1 MQVDQQDIEYISD
14 FYSTNKNLKYNTQEV
29 AIIKNKERI
38 EKQINIKETV
48 GNIDSK
54 SKIVTSMVDSSFV
67 TTKVTGGN
75 VYLGGNLKVDVLID
89 TGDGNTLDKKT
100 YEIDINEA
108 IPLGKEIEEKYVDI
122 DIKINKQTVT
132 NMAGNVEAM
141 IGLSLVINMS
151 NIDKVVVVGN
161 IDEEDINELD
171 FSSMY
176 MYIVKKGDTL
186 WNIAKKYKTSV
197 SKIVNINNIED
208 ENSISIGQKIL
219 IIR

>member
-1 MQVDQQDIEYISD
+1 
-14 FYSTNKNLKYNTQEV
+14 
-29 AIIKNKERI
+29 
-38 EKQINIKETV
+38 
-48 GNIDSK
+48 
-54 SKIVTSMVDSSFV
+54 
-67 TTKVTGGN
+67 
-75 VYLGGNLKVDVLID
+75 
-89 TGDGNTLDKKT
+89 
-100 YEIDINEA
+100 
-108 IPLGKEIEEKYVDI
+108 
-122 DIKINKQTVT
+122 
-132 NMAGNVEAM
+132 MAGNVEVI
-141 IGLSLVINMS
+141 IGLNLVVNMS

-208 ENSISIGQKIL
+208 ENSLSIGQKIL